1 MIEEVGSVGVVQE
14 KRRKERGKV
23 VARERGRESAE
34 GGRGVR
40 GRKGERNTGSEV
52 FFGAWQSSA

>member
-1 MIEEVGSVGVVQE
+1 MIEVGRVGAVQE

-23 VARERGRESAE
+23 VARERGRE
-34 GGRGVR
+34 GRE
-40 GRKGERNTGSEV
+40 GRKRERERSTGSEV

>member
-1 MIEEVGSVGVVQE
+1 VIEEVGIVGAVRE

-23 VARERGRESAE
+23 VARERGRGPRRA
-34 GGRGVR
+34 
-40 GRKGERNTGSEV
+40 RKKRRERNTGSEV